1 MSSVS
6 MKPEFGYVLGV
17 AGASF
22 FAHHMYMASKVVK
35 ARKRF
40 GVEYPALYADEKNCP
55 NETNRKTFN
64 CVQRAHQNSLENQ
77 AIFLSLLT
85 LSGLQYPITAATL
98 GGLYLVGR
106 VGYVEGYSSGEPSK
120 RINYVTALQYVGL
133 LGLVGTTIKF
143 AVDLLSK

>member
-85 LSGLQYPITAATL
+85 LSGLQVNVTSNSDRVKSTAVAIEFLRSHTHIDAP
-98 GGLYLVGR
+98 
-106 VGYVEGYSSGEPSK
+106 E
-120 RINYVTALQYVGL
+120 
-133 LGLVGTTIKF
+133 
-143 AVDLLSK
+143 LS